1 MEFYLTYTIQVVH
14 LKNVSIYN
22 ILPYFLIMSTLVLA
36 KSTPFDKYVVT
47 SLLQPIDYIR
57 GPVI

>member
-1 MEFYLTYTIQVVH
+1 
-14 LKNVSIYN
+14 
-22 ILPYFLIMSTLVLA
+22 MSTLVLA

-57 GPVI
+57 GSVI